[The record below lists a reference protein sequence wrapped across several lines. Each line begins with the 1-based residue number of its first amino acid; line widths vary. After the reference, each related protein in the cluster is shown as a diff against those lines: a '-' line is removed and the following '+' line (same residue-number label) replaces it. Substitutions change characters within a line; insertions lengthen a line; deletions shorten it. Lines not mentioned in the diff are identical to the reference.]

1 MQTTVINW
9 NALQDPFDLEIWN
22 KLVSQFWI
30 DTKIPLSN
38 DLKSWSEMT
47 EAEKL
52 TTKKV
57 FVGLTALDSIQSLVG
72 APTLQKY
79 ALTDHEEHVLNNIA
93 FMESVHAKS
102 YSSIFSTLCSNTEIA
117 EMYAWGDANN
127 ALQTKGRMIE
137 EAYHSG
143 DIHKIRIASTL
154 LESFLFYSGFF
165 WPLYLSGR
173 KKLTNTS
180 DLIKLIIKDEC
191 LVADHE
197 LLTPNGWKKVS
208 EVTLED
214 RVAQYQDEDSGIVFV
229 NPVNISSHEAPYV
242 WDFESEQGHV
252 RQVVSGNHRMYLE
265 RRPYGK
271 GTEHSSEIV
280 RADDLPQSRL
290 NGYARFVNAGYK
302 QGGRDTITAE
312 ERLLIAISADG
323 SFNTST
329 VNTRGVPR
337 RNGTVTGR
345 IPCSFSFSKERK
357 IARLQ
362 MLAEEAGWELLEG
375 STYKAGGNTKDK
387 RNFRLMVPVGVDR
400 SKLLSRVS
408 ELEGVSYLWAQEFI
422 EELSLWDG
430 HIVKANPE
438 NITWGSVI
446 RDNAEYVQAVA
457 ALAGY
462 RTHFRKIEDDRSET
476 FSDYYRVQINKG
488 NRYSGAQRVVK
499 TKGEGRTMY
508 GVEVPSGLLLTRN
521 QGSVTVT
528 GNSVHG
534 LYIGYKHKQA
544 QKPLSPELRE
554 EYKQFTHDL
563 LQELFDNEMVYT
575 RELYDELN
583 LTSEVATFLKYNAN
597 KAMENLGYE
606 HIYKPEETR
615 VMPSVMAVLSPGG
628 DNHDFFSG
636 AGSSYQVAKKVTLSD
651 DDFDY

>member
-180 DLIKLIIKDEC
+180 DLIKLIIRDE
-191 LVADHE
+191 
-197 LLTPNGWKKVS
+197 
-208 EVTLED
+208 
-214 RVAQYQDEDSGIVFV
+214 GI
-229 NPVNISSHEAPYV
+229 
-242 WDFESEQGHV
+242 
-252 RQVVSGNHRMYLE
+252 
-265 RRPYGK
+265 
-271 GTEHSSEIV
+271 
-280 RADDLPQSRL
+280 
-290 NGYARFVNAGYK
+290 
-302 QGGRDTITAE
+302 
-312 ERLLIAISADG
+312 
-323 SFNTST
+323 
-329 VNTRGVPR
+329 
-337 RNGTVTGR
+337 
-345 IPCSFSFSKERK
+345 
-357 IARLQ
+357 
-362 MLAEEAGWELLEG
+362 
-375 STYKAGGNTKDK
+375 
-387 RNFRLMVPVGVDR
+387 
-400 SKLLSRVS
+400 
-408 ELEGVSYLWAQEFI
+408 
-422 EELSLWDG
+422 
-430 HIVKANPE
+430 
-438 NITWGSVI
+438 
-446 RDNAEYVQAVA
+446 
-457 ALAGY
+457 
-462 RTHFRKIEDDRSET
+462 
-476 FSDYYRVQINKG
+476 
-488 NRYSGAQRVVK
+488 
-499 TKGEGRTMY
+499 
-508 GVEVPSGLLLTRN
+508 
-521 QGSVTVT
+521 
-528 GNSVHG
+528 HG

-544 QKPLSPELRE
+544 QRKLSQRMQN

-563 LQELFDNEMVYT
+563 LYELLDNEMVYT

-597 KAMENLGYE
+597 KALENLGYE

>member
-1 MQTTVINW
+1 MQTNIINW
-9 NALQDPFDLEIWN
+9 NELQDPFDLEIWN

-72 APTLQKY
+72 APTLQKH
-79 ALTDHEEHVLNNIA
+79 ALTDHEQHALNNIA

-102 YSSIFSTLCSNTEIA
+102 YSSIFSTLCSDKEID
-117 EMYAWGDANN
+117 EMYAWGDANT

-197 LLTPNGWKKVS
+197 LLTPDGWKPIA
-208 EVTLED
+208 EITEED
-214 RVAQYQDEDSGIVFV
+214 RVAQYLEDGTKIEFV
-229 NPVNISSHEAPYV
+229 NPVKISSHEAPYIWEFV
-242 WDFESEQGHV
+242 SAEGHI
-252 RQVVSGNHRMYLE
+252 RQFVSGNHRMYTVDSE
-265 RRPYGK
+265 DRGK
-271 GTEHSSEIV
+271 IT
-280 RADDLPQSRL
+280 RADSYVPSKGDYFV
-290 NGYARFVNAGYK
+290 GYGDERYP
-302 QGGRDTITAE
+302 AE
-312 ERLLIAISADG
+312 
-323 SFNTST
+323 
-329 VNTRGVPR
+329 
-337 RNGTVTGR
+337 
-345 IPCSFSFSKERK
+345 
-357 IARLQ
+357 
-362 MLAEEAGWELLEG
+362 
-375 STYKAGGNTKDK
+375 
-387 RNFRLMVPVGVDR
+387 
-400 SKLLSRVS
+400 
-408 ELEGVSYLWAQEFI
+408 
-422 EELSLWDG
+422 
-430 HIVKANPE
+430 
-438 NITWGSVI
+438 
-446 RDNAEYVQAVA
+446 
-457 ALAGY
+457 
-462 RTHFRKIEDDRSET
+462 
-476 FSDYYRVQINKG
+476 
-488 NRYSGAQRVVK
+488 RVVK

-544 QKPLSPELRE
+544 QKPLSPEVRE

-563 LQELFDNEMVYT
+563 MQELFDNEMVYT

-597 KAMENLGYE
+597 KALENLGYE
-606 HIYKPEETR
+606 HIYKPEDTR

-636 AGSSYQVAKKVTLSD
+636 AGSSYQVAKKVNLSD
-651 DDFDY
+651 ADFDF